1 MSALQNCCMEGE
13 SKPNCHSLKALSRKE
28 RDLVVQTGRYETRM
42 LNGNRELPM
51 VQTKDMEKETG
62 CY

>member
-1 MSALQNCCMEGE
+1 MGGE

-51 VQTKDMEKETG
+51 VQTKDMEKEAR
-62 CY
+62 CYR

>member
-1 MSALQNCCMEGE
+1 MEGE
-13 SKPNCHSLKALSRKE
+13 SKPNCRSFKALSRKE
-28 RDLVVQTGRYETRM
+28 RDLVVQTSRYETRM
-42 LNGNRELPM
+42 LNGNREVAM

>member
-1 MSALQNCCMEGE
+1 M
-13 SKPNCHSLKALSRKE
+13 KALSRKE
-28 RDLVVQTGRYETRM
+28 RDLVIQSGRYETRM

-51 VQTKDMEKETG
+51 VQTKDMEKEAR